1 MRVLIANPAFVRDLG
16 GGLERYVLGA
26 GMRFPWSL
34 LKRSDERPRYAMFP
48 LFMAYAAALLE
59 REGFEVRVIDAV
71 PLNLRL
77 AELVERVRECR
88 PDAVLLEPNAATID
102 DTLALLVRLRE
113 FSDARFV
120 LAGTH
125 ATATAR
131 DLLVNHGI
139 VDFVVLGEYER
150 TALQLMKGLR
160 DGLPVVSLPGVAC
173 RDERGGLVINARAEA
188 IDPLD
193 ELPYPARHL
202 FPAYFDTDMG
212 AYRDGFCQHSPS
224 FHMHTSRGCP
234 FQCNFCDRIQVLFA
248 SNRQRYFSA
257 RRIVDEMEHVKAA
270 GAKEIY
276 FDDDN
281 FTTYKAHVIAL
292 CDEIVS
298 RRVGVPW
305 SAMCDAI
312 ALTPKLLA
320 KMAGAGCVGIK
331 FGLDSAD
338 ARVLHEIRKPLK
350 LANLEKI
357 VAAARRLHIKTH
369 MSVVLGLT
377 GETRETLQ
385 RTFDYSCAI
394 DIDSIQ
400 FSVATPLP
408 GTAMFDTLQAQGAL
422 TAEGWSEYDGANTA
436 VMRYEHLSKPD
447 LESFMAESHSRW
459 LRAKFRQ
466 PRWLLR
472 QLRFVARTAASQG
485 LPGVWGRFIRAVQLL
500 RGDARQV
507 RVEGEL
513 KTMRY

>member
-48 LFMAYAAALLE
+48 LFMAYATALLE

-202 FPAYFDTDMG
+202 FPAY
-212 AYRDGFCQHSPS
+212 
-224 FHMHTSRGCP
+224 
-234 FQCNFCDRIQVLFA
+234 
-248 SNRQRYFSA
+248 
-257 RRIVDEMEHVKAA
+257 
-270 GAKEIY
+270 
-276 FDDDN
+276 
-281 FTTYKAHVIAL
+281 
-292 CDEIVS
+292 
-298 RRVGVPW
+298 
-305 SAMCDAI
+305 
-312 ALTPKLLA
+312 
-320 KMAGAGCVGIK
+320 
-331 FGLDSAD
+331 
-338 ARVLHEIRKPLK
+338 
-350 LANLEKI
+350 
-357 VAAARRLHIKTH
+357 
-369 MSVVLGLT
+369 
-377 GETRETLQ
+377 
-385 RTFDYSCAI
+385 
-394 DIDSIQ
+394 
-400 FSVATPLP
+400 
-408 GTAMFDTLQAQGAL
+408 
-422 TAEGWSEYDGANTA
+422 
-436 VMRYEHLSKPD
+436 
-447 LESFMAESHSRW
+447 
-459 LRAKFRQ
+459 
-466 PRWLLR
+466 
-472 QLRFVARTAASQG
+472 
-485 LPGVWGRFIRAVQLL
+485 
-500 RGDARQV
+500 
-507 RVEGEL
+507 
-513 KTMRY
+513 